1 MAETYKKISDF
12 NVAASLGDN
21 DLLLV
26 SQSGTTKVIKGSM
39 LKALAKAAGVEA
51 AKINNATVNA
61 LGHLVITTT
70 DGTVIDT
77 GKVTGADG
85 VSVAGASI
93 DAQYHLILT
102 FSDGSTK
109 DAGYCRG
116 ASGAG
121 TGDML
126 ASDYDSDNAVKAA
139 GGIAEYV
146 KNNIP
151 IASKSIR
158 GGVKIKTVT
167 KTITPSEWV
176 AAGNGAYYSA
186 SVPLGSSL
194 MASAYASAYD
204 GSLRANQ
211 FSFAT
216 YNNTTVV
223 RYTGEKPTGNV
234 TVTVDVLY

>member
-12 NVAASLGDN
+12 NVAASFGDN

-26 SQSGTTKVIKGSM
+26 SQSGTTKAIKGST

-51 AKINNATVNA
+51 SKINNATVNA

-85 VSVAGASI
+85 VSVTGASI

-116 ASGAG
+116 ASGSG

-126 ASDYDSDNAVKAA
+126 ESDYDPSGAVKAA
-139 GGIAEYV
+139 GGIPAYALPNSIEATLTV
-146 KNNIP
+146 NGWTNKQQTVSNALFV
-151 IASKSIR
+151 ASGYKYIVGPAYTSADAYNKA
-158 GGVKIKTVT
+158 KIKAKDVTTNGQMAFTCETVPT
-167 KTITPSEWV
+167 
-176 AAGNGAYYSA
+176 AALT
-186 SVPLGSSL
+186 VQI
-194 MASAYASAYD
+194 
-204 GSLRANQ
+204 LR
-211 FSFAT
+211 
-216 YNNTTVV
+216 V
-223 RYTGEKPTGNV
+223 RV
-234 TVTVDVLY
+234 Q

>member
-12 NVAASLGDN
+12 NVAASFGDN

-26 SQSGTTKVIKGSM
+26 SQSGTTKVIKGST

-85 VSVAGASI
+85 VSVTGASI

-116 ASGAG
+116 ASGSG

-126 ASDYDSDNAVKAA
+126 ASDYDSDNSVKAA
-139 GGIAEYV
+139 GGIAAYSTPKAIDV
-146 KNNIP
+146 TLSTSGWSNKQQTVVNSAFL
-151 IASKSIR
+151 ASGYKYIVS
-158 GGVKIKTVT
+158 
-167 KTITPSEWV
+167 P
-176 AAGNGAYYSA
+176 
-186 SVPLGSSL
+186 
-194 MASAYASAYD
+194 AYASFSAYNSAKVKAMD
-204 GSLRANQ
+204 VTANTKMVFTCETVPTSSL
-211 FSFAT
+211 
-216 YNNTTVV
+216 TVQILRV
-223 RYTGEKPTGNV
+223 RV
-234 TVTVDVLY
+234 Q